1 MSMEVE
7 QVITPGNDN
16 AFNVGEKKKDQTLAD
31 LDPVYLQLLD
41 EPVTAALA
49 TMSKSGTMQLTPVW
63 VNHDGEYVLLNS
75 VRDRLKDRNMRA
87 RPNVTLLFINPKNP
101 YHWMTIY
108 GTIVEY
114 IDEDDEENGHL
125 ATQNIDDLAES
136 YLGERPYPLRDAKG
150 EIRVLY
156 RVQPTRIQTFGQP

>member
-1 MSMEVE
+1 
-7 QVITPGNDN
+7 
-16 AFNVGEKKKDQTLAD
+16 
-31 LDPVYLQLLD
+31 
-41 EPVTAALA
+41 
-49 TMSKSGTMQLTPVW
+49 
-63 VNHDGEYVLLNS
+63 GEYVLLNS

-108 GTIVEY
+108 GIIVEY